1 MLKWD
6 LIKEVAERHPYL
18 SPQDAEV
25 IVNRFLDGL
34 TKALAKGEGVEIRGF
49 GSFGV
54 KHRPARER
62 RNPKTG
68 VMVSLAASKAPFF
81 RAAKELRLRVNR
93 KWPATTG

>member
-6 LIKEVAERHPYL
+6 LIKEVARRHPHL
-18 SPQDAEV
+18 SPRDAEV

-34 TKALAKGEGVEIRGF
+34 TEALAKGEGVEIRGF

-62 RNPKTG
+62 RNPMTG
-68 VMVSLAASKAPFF
+68 AMVSLAASKAPFF
-81 RAAKELRLRVNR
+81 KVSKELRLRVNGN
-93 KWPATTG
+93 KPTTG